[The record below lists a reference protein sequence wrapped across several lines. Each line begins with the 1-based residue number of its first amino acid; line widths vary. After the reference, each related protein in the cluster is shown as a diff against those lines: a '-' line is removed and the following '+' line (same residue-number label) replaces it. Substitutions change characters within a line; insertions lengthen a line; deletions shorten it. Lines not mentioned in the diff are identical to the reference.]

1 MGIRP
6 LGAAGYCSGL
16 GPHPYGTWLTSSLP
30 QGLYN
35 QTVEAMDHMLQC
47 FMMQN
52 PTTNE
57 LYFLLSVRAA
67 GSGGEGWNGGEGGM
81 RSSGLRV
88 SERALHRTQDLAS
101 RRPMPRGL
109 EHLEGTRRHQSA

>member
-1 MGIRP
+1 MD
-6 LGAAGYCSGL
+6 AAGYCSGL

-35 QTVEAMDHMLQC
+35 QTMEAMDHMLQC

-67 GSGGEGWNGGEGGM
+67 GSGAGSGVWGGGRSRDAQLWPESPREGPP
-81 RSSGLRV
+81 
-88 SERALHRTQDLAS
+88 QDA
-101 RRPMPRGL
+101 RPG
-109 EHLEGTRRHQSA
+109 Q

>member
-1 MGIRP
+1 MQKV
-6 LGAAGYCSGL
+6 GAAGYCSGL

-67 GSGGEGWNGGEGGM
+67 GSGGGGGEAGM
-81 RSSGLRV
+81 PSSGLRV
-88 SERALHRTQDLAS
+88 PERALHRMQDLAS
-101 RRPMPRGL
+101 RLPMPRGL
-109 EHLEGTRRHQSA
+109 EHLEGTKRHQSA